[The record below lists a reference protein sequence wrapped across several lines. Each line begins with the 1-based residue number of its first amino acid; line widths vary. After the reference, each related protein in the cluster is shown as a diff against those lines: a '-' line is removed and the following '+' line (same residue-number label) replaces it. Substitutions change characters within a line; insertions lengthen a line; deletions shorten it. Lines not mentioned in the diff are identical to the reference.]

1 MGFLD
6 LFVVASMP
14 VLKVLLITALGLYL
28 ALDHVDVM
36 GEATRKQMNRLVY
49 LVFNPALV
57 ASNLANTIT
66 SESILLLWF
75 MPINI
80 LLTFVIGS
88 ALGWILIKVT
98 RAPRHLKGLI
108 LGCCAAGNLGNLP
121 LIIVP
126 AVCKEKGSPFGDPDV
141 CQTYGLAYA
150 SLSMAIGAIY
160 LWSYVYNIVRIS
172 SNKVSSEVK
181 TEESIEDAKSAFET
195 HKSAQEH
202 TQPLLSLDKDAS
214 YDLMLPSTISK
225 ANGQVTL
232 WHKVKQCMA
241 TIAGKIN
248 LGSMLTP
255 STSGAMVGFAIGL
268 VPFIRHLMIGTG
280 APLRVFEDT
289 ASLLGG
295 AAIPCVTLIM
305 GGNLLRGMRG
315 SGMQLSLIVGVL
327 AVRYIL
333 LPLFGIAIVKGA
345 LYLGL
350 IHFDPLY
357 MFILL
362 LQFALPPAMNI
373 GTITQLFGA
382 GESEC
387 SVVMLW
393 TYALASVA
401 LTLWSTF
408 FMWLVS

>member
-150 SLSMAIGAIY
+150 SLSMAI
-160 LWSYVYNIVRIS
+160 
-172 SNKVSSEVK
+172 
-181 TEESIEDAKSAFET
+181 
-195 HKSAQEH
+195 Q
-202 TQPLLSLDKDAS
+202 
-214 YDLMLPSTISK
+214 
-225 ANGQVTL
+225 
-232 WHKVKQCMA
+232 
-241 TIAGKIN
+241 
-248 LGSMLTP
+248 LT
-255 STSGAMVGFAIGL
+255 F
-268 VPFIRHLMIGTG
+268 
-280 APLRVFEDT
+280 
-289 ASLLGG
+289 
-295 AAIPCVTLIM
+295 
-305 GGNLLRGMRG
+305 
-315 SGMQLSLIVGVL
+315 
-327 AVRYIL
+327 
-333 LPLFGIAIVKGA
+333 
-345 LYLGL
+345 
-350 IHFDPLY
+350 
-357 MFILL
+357 
-362 LQFALPPAMNI
+362 
-373 GTITQLFGA
+373 
-382 GESEC
+382 
-387 SVVMLW
+387 
-393 TYALASVA
+393 
-401 LTLWSTF
+401 
-408 FMWLVS
+408 